1 MEMLVKFNITFAK
14 ACEKEIPWRPLN
26 RRLGGLQ
33 TWPGSLEKRMKFLL
47 LPEIK

>member
-1 MEMLVKFNITFAK
+1 MVKFHVTFAT

-26 RRLGGLQ
+26 GRMGGLQ
-33 TWPGSLEKRMKFLL
+33 TLPGLLNEGMKFLL